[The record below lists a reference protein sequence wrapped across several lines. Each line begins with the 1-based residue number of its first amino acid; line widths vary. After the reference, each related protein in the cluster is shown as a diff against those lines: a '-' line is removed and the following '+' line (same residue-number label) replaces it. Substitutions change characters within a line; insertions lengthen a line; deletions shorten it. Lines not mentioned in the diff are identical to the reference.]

1 MTYQEL
7 EISILLYEGIRIVF
21 RKKRY
26 EKATTLDSY
35 PNKKGH
41 SNNVTIMSYLV
52 YLKESIVE
60 DIDIDDI
67 VIVKGDGSS
76 EVNGLATL
84 GYIRESYRR

>member
-7 EISILLYEGIRIVF
+7 EASILLYDGIRVVF

-26 EKATTLDSY
+26 EKATILDSY
-35 PNKKGH
+35 PIKKGH
-41 SNNVTIMSYLV
+41 SDDVSVMGYLN
-52 YLKESIVE
+52 YLTESIAKDV
-60 DIDIDDI
+60 DIDDI